1 MCIRAFDKLM
11 KPESLTG
18 QILCLPPPSF
28 FFFQPF
34 FEKRYFLISL
44 PFLLHTLCYFIFQL
58 FELTYQVEFKVQVIQ
73 YRINAENIKVRCL
86 LVAQKHSF
94 KLNPQIQNDPSS
106 RPTDQKKNRFR
117 KKKKNYSAITITF
130 VGLIQF
136 FKNWKRSLIFDTVR
150 INEDGWEPL
159 QDPKVLSINCN
170 GKTIFICLLGILQP
184 LLM

>member
-1 MCIRAFDKLM
+1 MIPHQGLQTRRKIDL
-11 KPESLTG
+11 E
-18 QILCLPPPSF
+18 
-28 FFFQPF
+28 
-34 FEKRYFLISL
+34 
-44 PFLLHTLCYFIFQL
+44 
-58 FELTYQVEFKVQVIQ
+58 
-73 YRINAENIKVRCL
+73 
-86 LVAQKHSF
+86 
-94 KLNPQIQNDPSS
+94 
-106 RPTDQKKNRFR
+106 